1 MQEQEKIT
9 PNEEQEDSTENV
21 SRETKTDLTITF
33 EPRYGDIFDGLDS
46 TDTADGTNRKSRRLF
61 LLVAFLMCVQ
71 LVGFVYTH
79 SGIALIFAL
88 ILGLLAILL
97 KKKSQRFNHE
107 IAKAFEEEGTQ
118 TVVLTEEEIQLND
131 KVVPYSEIVKFYELK
146 RSFSIVY
153 QGNHIYVIPKNVLKP
168 QQSEQLVE
176 LIQQRAGSVYQNTLK
191 K

>member
-9 PNEEQEDSTENV
+9 SNEEQEDSTENV

-153 QGNHIYVIPKNVLKP
+153 QGNHIYIIPKNVLEP

>member
-1 MQEQEKIT
+1 MQEQENMT
-9 PNEEQEDSTENV
+9 LGQEQEDSTENV
-21 SRETKTDLTITF
+21 SRETKSDLTITF
-33 EPRYGDIFDGLDS
+33 EPKYGDIFDGLDS
-46 TDTADGTNRKSRRLF
+46 TDTADGTNRKSRNLF
-61 LLVAFLMCVQ
+61 LLASFLMCVQ
-71 LVGFVYTH
+71 LVGFIYTR

-88 ILGLLAILL
+88 VLGLLAVML
-97 KKKSQRFNHE
+97 KKKSQHFNHE

-118 TVVLTEEEIQLND
+118 TVVLTEENLHLND

-146 RSFSIVY
+146 RSFSNVY
-153 QGNHIYVIPKNVLKP
+153 QGNHIYVIPKNVLEP

>member
-1 MQEQEKIT
+1 MQEQENMT
-9 PNEEQEDSTENV
+9 LGQEQEDSTENV
-21 SRETKTDLTITF
+21 SRETKSDLTITF
-33 EPRYGDIFDGLDS
+33 EPKYGDIFDGLDS
-46 TDTADGTNRKSRRLF
+46 TDTADGTNRKSRNLF
-61 LLVAFLMCVQ
+61 LLASFLMCVQ
-71 LVGFVYTH
+71 LVGFIYTR

-88 ILGLLAILL
+88 VLGLLAVIL

-118 TVVLTEEEIQLND
+118 TVVLTEENLHLND

-153 QGNHIYVIPKNVLKP
+153 QGNHIYVIPKNVLEP

>member
-1 MQEQEKIT
+1 MQEQENMT
-9 PNEEQEDSTENV
+9 LGQEQEDSTENV
-21 SRETKTDLTITF
+21 SRETKSDLTITF
-33 EPRYGDIFDGLDS
+33 EPKYGDIFDGLDS
-46 TDTADGTNRKSRRLF
+46 TDTADGTNCKSRNLF
-61 LLVAFLMCVQ
+61 
-71 LVGFVYTH
+71 LVGFIYTR

-88 ILGLLAILL
+88 VLGLLAVML

-118 TVVLTEEEIQLND
+118 TVVLTEENLHLND

-153 QGNHIYVIPKNVLKP
+153 QGNHIYVIPKNVLEP

>member
-1 MQEQEKIT
+1 MQEQENIT

-33 EPRYGDIFDGLDS
+33 EPRYGDIFDGLDA

-79 SGIALIFAL
+79 SGIALVFAL
-88 ILGLLAILL
+88 ILGFLAVML

-118 TVVLTEEEIQLND
+118 TVELTEEEIRLND
-131 KVVPYSEIVKFYELK
+131 KAVPYSEIVKFYELK

-153 QGNHIYVIPKNVLKP
+153 QGNHIYVIPKNVLEP

>member
-1 MQEQEKIT
+1 MQEQENIT

-33 EPRYGDIFDGLDS
+33 EPRYGDIFDGLDA

-61 LLVAFLMCVQ
+61 LVASFLMCVQ

-79 SGIALIFAL
+79 SGIALVFAL
-88 ILGLLAILL
+88 ILGFLAVML

-118 TVVLTEEEIQLND
+118 TVELTEEEIRLND
-131 KVVPYSEIVKFYELK
+131 KAVPYSEIVKFYELK

-153 QGNHIYVIPKNVLKP
+153 QGNHIYVIPKNVLEP

-176 LIQQRAGSVYQNTLK
+176 LIQQRTGSVYQNTLK